1 MSILLFSI
9 IRRWHDFQV
18 YIYVKYQTSST
29 NLDSSFGELRLT
41 GQSFSCSD
49 ARVVRFL
56 EFTFKFSQLARTE
69 CRTIPAEFP
78 LLMVMSRVRMLLLQQ
93 LRLRRLMSR
102 GERSPAGKMCGRW
115 RWCHAVCPNGRI
127 FSASVGRV
135 LTQRTATTTSTAAE
149 TTTSAFA
156 RATTAAATMTTVGR
170 IYSML
175 KDTICYTRPK
185 ELSVGL

>member
-78 LLMVMSRVRMLLLQQ
+78 LMVVMSRVRMLLLQQ
-93 LRLRRLMSR
+93 LRLRRLMCR
-102 GERSPAGKMCGRW
+102 GESFPACKVCGRW
-115 RWCHAVCPNGRI
+115 RWCKTICSNRRI
-127 FSASVGRV
+127 FSAGVGRV
-135 LTQRTATTTSTAAE
+135 LTQRTAAE

-156 RATTAAATMTTVGR
+156 RNTTVAATMTTVSR
-170 IYSML
+170 IYFVLKYVINNML
-175 KDTICYTRPK
+175 Y
-185 ELSVGL
+185 